1 MDAPVPRWLRL
12 LAAYGWRLLI
22 VAAVAAVAIWL
33 LVRLRL
39 VVLPAFLALFATA
52 LLQVVC
58 ERLRRWGLPPA
69 AAAFATVTGAI
80 ALLAGLAV
88 VVVPP
93 FADQLADLEADLEAG
108 IDDLEGWLDDGPLNL
123 SARQIDDAVDR
134 GLDQLRENADLI
146 ASGALSGVLTAVE
159 VLAGLLLALVLT
171 FFFLKDGDRLWRA
184 IVGVLPTARQ
194 RDAEQIGLRVW
205 PMLRRYIGGVTIVA
219 LVDAVFIGL
228 ALVLLG
234 VPAALPLAIFVFFG
248 AYVPI
253 VGAVATGAL
262 AVLVALVAEGP
273 LTALAVVGA
282 VILVQ
287 QLEGN
292 VLQPVVVGR
301 AIELHPV
308 VVLLAVTT
316 GAVVWGIV
324 GALVAVPVAM
334 VVAPIGGYLR
344 DRSRAGGVVQ
354 TAGEPE
360 PAER

>member
-12 LAAYGWRLLI
+12 VAAYGWRLLI
-22 VAAVAAVAIWL
+22 AATVAAVAIWL

-39 VVLPAFLALFATA
+39 VVLPTFLALFAAA
-52 LLQVVC
+52 LLHPVFEWL
-58 ERLRRWGLPPA
+58 ERLRIPPA
-69 AAAFATVTGAI
+69 AAAFATVTGAV

-93 FADQLADLEADLEAG
+93 FADQLADLEQDLEAG
-108 IDDLEGWLDDGPLNL
+108 IDDLEAWLDTGPLNL
-123 SARQIDDAVDR
+123 TAAQIDDAVDQ
-134 GLDQLRENADLI
+134 GLERLRDNADTI

-184 IVGVLPTARQ
+184 VVGLFPAPRR
-194 RDAEQIGLRVW
+194 RDLEQIGLRVW

-262 AVLVALVAEGP
+262 AVLVALVSEGP
-273 LTALAVVGA
+273 LTALGVLGA
-282 VILVQ
+282 VIAVQ

-301 AIELHPV
+301 AIALHPV

-324 GALVAVPVAM
+324 GALVAVPIAM
-334 VVAPIGGYLR
+334 VVARVGGYLR
-344 DRSRAGGVVQ
+344 DRERAGGVVR
-354 TAGEPE
+354 TVDAPE